1 MSMHLENPGLTLT
14 GKKKGKLKFRNAAE
28 AQKARQLAAEWEE
41 LQKKYEPKK
50 IVRKV
55 FKTESLSP
63 NTPSART
70 LPKSIPSLVTPGG
83 DCVVKETIQYT
94 GTEMLGIGQ
103 LHKSNA
109 VPVFRTED
117 AADIARMRR

>member
-14 GKKKGKLKFRNAAE
+14 GKKKGKIKFRNAAE

-55 FKTESLSP
+55 FKQISLSP
-63 NTPSART
+63 NMTTQRQT
-70 LPKSIPSLVTPGG
+70 QIIPSRVTPGG
-83 DCVVKETIQYT
+83 DCAAKEIMQYT

>member
-1 MSMHLENPGLTLT
+1 MHLENPGLTMT
-14 GKKKGKLKFRNAAE
+14 GKKKSKQKFRNATE
-28 AQKARQLAAEWEE
+28 AARARKLEADWAE

-55 FKTESLSP
+55 FKQESVMPAMS
-63 NTPSART
+63 TTRAV
-70 LPKSIPSLVTPGG
+70 PKNIPSLVTPGG
-83 DCVVKETIQYT
+83 NCSAKEIKQYT

-117 AADIARMRR
+117 ATDIARMRR